1 MKKNLLL
8 TFFLLCLL
16 PISVFAEEDPVAVTV
31 TLTKPTNSY
40 VEVTYTSST
49 TSLVTTSRFDD
60 IESFDGTISIVSGTS
75 VKVKVTPLT
84 SYAFEKIVVNGGTPI
99 VENDFTIENVTETT
113 TITTSVVKM
122 YTFTI
127 VKPVKC
133 DIEVEYLPAP
143 LISSVAVSLTI
154 TPDEAGNVT
163 LKVKS
168 GTSFSFKV
176 IPDEGYALE
185 RIIAAGGAK
194 TVNPYVETPVNSDME
209 ISASVVKTRT
219 VTLAKPQNSTIL
231 VSYIDPLSS
240 ASKEKTLSG
249 DVDDYNGTIVVKE
262 GSQLSV
268 TVNPATGYEFSK
280 TLIGTE
286 ISDENPTLISPV
298 TTDLNIGTE
307 VVKTKYTLTITPP
320 TNGTIKVMAGSTQL
334 VSGDQV
340 EHGTELTVTATAQPE
355 HVLTSLTVNSEDLT
369 SGSTYT
375 VSGPVTV
382 QAVFTYVAPKYVI
395 TFAQPENGKL
405 TVRRRVVEGS
415 NEAYVEIESGSSIA
429 KGTVLYLYAAPA
441 TNYVVSSFKV
451 NNTSVDNITDYPVL
465 TEVKGPTTIAVAFIK
480 GKQLLTITPPV
491 NGEITVKD
499 NGNFVNSGSS
509 VDRGTVLTLNAYAKT
524 NYKFKKWW
532 DGNTDA
538 EREIKVDVKDLIIS
552 AEFALITGIEEL
564 YTGMS
569 VYAADGAIYLN
580 GVTEDVTSVSIIDMA
595 GKIVYNSKPEFGQTV
610 LSPVNRGVYVVL
622 VKGTKGNVSTK
633 VIVK

>member
-16 PISVFAEEDPVAVTV
+16 PFAVFAVDDPVAVNV
-31 TLTKPTNSY
+31 TITKPTNSY
-40 VEVTYTSST
+40 VEVTYTPFGT
-49 TSLVTTSRFDD
+49 TTETTQEFKDIDD
-60 IESFDGTISIVSGTS
+60 YVGTISIVSGAS
-75 VKVKVTPLT
+75 VKVKVTPI
-84 SYAFEKIVVNGGTPI
+84 SSFAFDKIVVNGGTPI
-99 VENDFTIENVTETT
+99 VVNDYTIANITEAT

-143 LISSVAVSLTI
+143 LISSVAILQTI

-163 LKVKS
+163 LKVKT

-176 IPDEGYALE
+176 IPDEGYALY
-185 RIIAAGGAK
+185 RITASGTDK
-194 TVNPYVETPVNSDME
+194 TVNPYVVTPVNSDME
-209 ISASVVKTRT
+209 ISATVVKTRT
-219 VTLAKPQNSTIL
+219 ITIEKPQNSTIL
-231 VSYIDPLSS
+231 VSYTEPLGSV
-240 ASKEKTLSG
+240 SKEKTLS
-249 DVDDYNGTIVVKE
+249 DVEGYNGTIVVKE
-262 GSQLSV
+262 GTQLSV

-280 TLIGTE
+280 TLIGSE
-286 ISDENPTLISPV
+286 ISKDNPTLISPV
-298 TTDLNIGTE
+298 TTDLNISTE
-307 VVKTKYTLTITPP
+307 VTKKKYTLTITTP
-320 TNGTIKVMAGSTQL
+320 TNGTITVMSGSTQL
-334 VSGDQV
+334 TSGALV
-340 EHGTELTVTATAQPE
+340 EHGTQLTVTATPQIE
-355 HVLTSLTVNSEDLT
+355 HDLEWLKVNGTEIE
-369 SGSTYT
+369 SGSSFT
-375 VSGPVTV
+375 VTGPVTIE
-382 QAVFTYVAPKYVI
+382 AEFIYIAPKYTI
-395 TFAQPENGKL
+395 TFDQPDNGEL

-415 NEAYVEIESGSSIA
+415 NEAYIEIESGSSIA

-465 TEVKGPTTIAVAFIK
+465 TEVKGPTTIAVAFTK

-595 GKIVYNSKPEFGQTV
+595 GKIVYNSKPEFGLTV

-633 VIVK
+633 LIVK

>member
-16 PISVFAEEDPVAVTV
+16 PLTVFAVDDPVAVTV
-31 TLTKPTNSY
+31 TFTKPTNSY

-49 TSLVTTSRFDD
+49 TSLVTTTRFDD
-60 IESFDGTISIVSGTS
+60 IESFSGAISIVSGTS

-84 SYAFEKIVVNGGTPI
+84 SYAFDKIVVNGGTPI
-99 VENDFTIENVTETT
+99 VENDYTIANITGAT

-127 VKPVKC
+127 VKPENC

-143 LISSVAVSLTI
+143 LISEDPKFQTI
-154 TPDEAGNVT
+154 TPDEAGNVI
-163 LKVKS
+163 LKVKT

-185 RIIAAGGAK
+185 RITASGTTK
-194 TVNPYVETPVNSDME
+194 SVNPYVVTPVNSDMI

-219 VTLAKPQNSTIL
+219 VTIAKPINSTLL
-231 VSYIDPLSS
+231 VSYTEPLGS
-240 ASKEKTLSG
+240 ASKEKTLS
-249 DVDDYNGTIVVKE
+249 DVQDYDGILVVKE
-262 GSQLSV
+262 GTPLTV
-268 TVNPATGYEFSK
+268 TVNPATGFEFSK
-280 TLIGTE
+280 TLVGSE
-286 ISDENPTLISPV
+286 ISNANPTLIPTV
-298 TTDLNIGTE
+298 ITDLNISTE
-307 VVKTKYTLTITPP
+307 VTKKKYPLTITPP
-320 TNGTIKVMAGSTQL
+320 SNGTIKVMAGSTQL
-334 VSGDQV
+334 VSGDLV
-340 EHGTELTVTATAQPE
+340 EHGTQLTVTATAQAE

-405 TVRRRVVEGS
+405 TVRRRVVDGS
-415 NEAYVEIESGSSIA
+415 NEAYVEIQSGSSIA
-429 KGTVLYLYAAPA
+429 KGTVLYLYAYPDE
-441 TNYVVSSFKV
+441 TYVVSSFTV
-451 NNTSVDNITDYPVL
+451 NNASVEDITASPIL
-465 TEVKGPTTIAVAFIK
+465 KEVDGPTTIAVAFIK

-491 NGEITVKD
+491 NGEITVKE
-499 NGNFVNSGSS
+499 NGSFVNSGSS

>member
-8 TFFLLCLL
+8 TFFLLCML
-16 PISVFAEEDPVAVTV
+16 PLAVFAVEDPVAVTV

-40 VEVTYTSST
+40 VEVTYTPFGT
-49 TSLVTTSRFDD
+49 TTETTKEFKDIDD
-60 IESFDGTISIVSGTS
+60 YEGTISILYGAS
-75 VKVKVTPLT
+75 VKVKVTPI
-84 SYAFEKIVVNGGTPI
+84 SSFAFHKIVVNGGTPI
-99 VENDFTIENVTETT
+99 VENDYTIANITEAI
-113 TITTSVVKM
+113 TINTSVVKM

-127 VKPVKC
+127 TKPANC
-133 DIEVEYLPAP
+133 DFEVEYFPAP
-143 LISSVAVSLTI
+143 LISQNSLSQTV
-154 TPDEAGNVT
+154 TPDEAGDVT
-163 LKVKS
+163 LKVKN

-185 RIIAAGGAK
+185 EITASNTTILL
-194 TVNPYVETPVNSDME
+194 NPYLVPIVNSDMA
-209 ISASVVKTRT
+209 ISASVVKTHT
-219 VTLAKPQNSTIL
+219 VTIAEPINSTLL
-231 VSYIDPLSS
+231 VSYTEPLGS
-240 ASKEKTLSG
+240 ASKQKILS
-249 DVDDYNGTIVVKE
+249 DIQDYDGAIVVKE
-262 GSQLSV
+262 GTPLTV
-268 TVNPATGYEFSK
+268 AVNPSTGYQFSK
-280 TLIGTE
+280 TLVG
-286 ISDENPTLISPV
+286 SDIYLENPTLIASV
-298 TTDLNIGTE
+298 TKDLAISTE
-307 VVKTKYTLTITPP
+307 VVKKKYTLTITPP
-320 TNGTIKVMAGSTQL
+320 SNGSITVKEGNTYL
-334 VSGDQV
+334 ESGDEV
-340 EHGTELTVTATAQPE
+340 EHGAELTVTATPQIE
-355 HVLTSLTVNSEDLT
+355 HDLEWLKVNGTEIE
-369 SGSTYT
+369 SGSPFT
-375 VSGPVTV
+375 VTGPVTIG
-382 QAVFTYVAPKYVI
+382 AEFIYVAPKYTI
-395 TFAQPENGKL
+395 TFDQPDNGEL

-552 AEFALITGIEEL
+552 AEFVLITGIEEL

-622 VKGTKGNVSTK
+622 VKGIKGNVSTK

>member
-16 PISVFAEEDPVAVTV
+16 PLAVFAADDPVAVNV
-31 TLTKPTNSY
+31 TITKPTNSY
-40 VEVTYTSST
+40 VEVTYTPFGTST
-49 TSLVTTSRFDD
+49 ETTKEFKDIDD
-60 IESFDGTISIVSGTS
+60 YVGTISIVSGAS
-75 VKVKVTPLT
+75 VKVKVTPIS

-99 VENDFTIENVTETT
+99 VVNDYTIANITEAT

-127 VKPVKC
+127 TKPVNC
-133 DIEVEYLPAP
+133 DFEVEYLPAP
-143 LISSVAVSLTI
+143 LISSVAVPLTI
-154 TPDEAGNVT
+154 TPEEQGNVT

-262 GSQLSV
+262 GTQLSV

-298 TTDLNIGTE
+298 TTDLNISTE
-307 VVKTKYTLTITPP
+307 VTKKKYTLTITPP
-320 TNGTIKVMAGSTQL
+320 TNGTIKVMYGNTEL
-334 VSGDQV
+334 ESGDEV
-340 EHGTELTVTATAQPE
+340 EHGTELSVTATPQTE
-355 HVLTSLTVNSEDLT
+355 HDLEWLKVNGTEIE
-369 SGSTYT
+369 SGSSFT
-375 VSGPVTV
+375 VTGPVTIE
-382 QAVFTYVAPKYVI
+382 AEFIYVAPKYTI
-395 TFAQPENGKL
+395 TFDQPDNGEL

-491 NGEITVKD
+491 NGEITVKE
-499 NGNFVNSGSS
+499 NGSFVNSGSS

-552 AEFALITGIEEL
+552 AEFVLITGIEEL

>member
-16 PISVFAEEDPVAVTV
+16 PFAVFAVDDPVAITV
-31 TLTKPTNSY
+31 TLAKPTNSY
-40 VEVTYTSST
+40 VEITYTSPT

-99 VENDFTIENVTETT
+99 VENDYIIENVTETT
-113 TITTSVVKM
+113 TIATSVVKM

-127 VKPVKC
+127 VKPENC

-143 LISSVAVSLTI
+143 LISEDPKSQTI
-154 TPDEAGNVT
+154 TPDEAGNVI
-163 LKVKS
+163 LKVKT

-185 RIIAAGGAK
+185 RIIASGTTK
-194 TVNPYVETPVNSDME
+194 SVNPYVVTPVNSDMT

-219 VTLAKPQNSTIL
+219 VTIAKPINSTLL
-231 VSYIDPLSS
+231 VSYTEPLGS
-240 ASKEKTLSG
+240 ASKEKTLS
-249 DVDDYNGTIVVKE
+249 DVQDYDGILVVKE
-262 GSQLSV
+262 GTPLTV
-268 TVNPATGYEFSK
+268 TVNPATGFEFSK
-280 TLIGTE
+280 TLVGSE
-286 ISDENPTLISPV
+286 ISNANPTLIPTV
-298 TTDLNIGTE
+298 TTDLNISTE
-307 VVKTKYTLTITPP
+307 VTKKKYPLTITPP
-320 TNGTIKVMAGSTQL
+320 SNGTIKVMAGSTEL
-334 VSGDQV
+334 VSGDLV
-340 EHGTELTVTATAQPE
+340 EHGTQLTVTATAQAE

-369 SGSTYT
+369 SGSTYA

-405 TVRRRVVEGS
+405 TVRRRVVDGS
-415 NEAYVEIESGSSIA
+415 NEAYVEIQSGSSIA
-429 KGTVLYLYAAPA
+429 KGTVLYLYAYPDE
-441 TNYVVSSFKV
+441 TYVVSSFTV
-451 NNTSVDNITDYPVL
+451 NNASVEDITASPIL
-465 TEVKGPTTIAVAFIK
+465 KEVDGPTTIAVAFTK

-499 NGNFVNSGSS
+499 NGSFVNSGSS
-509 VDRGTVLTLNAYAKT
+509 VNRGTVLTLNAYAKT

>member
-16 PISVFAEEDPVAVTV
+16 PLAVFAADDPVVVNVTI
-31 TLTKPTNSY
+31 TKPTNSY
-40 VEVTYTSST
+40 VEVTYTSSA

-99 VENDFTIENVTETT
+99 VENDYIIENVTETT
-113 TITTSVVKM
+113 TIATSVVKM

-127 VKPVKC
+127 VKPENC

-143 LISSVAVSLTI
+143 LISSVAGLLTI

-185 RIIAAGGAK
+185 RITASGTTK
-194 TVNPYVETPVNSDME
+194 SVNPYVVTPVNSDMI

-219 VTLAKPQNSTIL
+219 VTIAKPINSTLL
-231 VSYIDPLSS
+231 VSYTEPLGS
-240 ASKEKTLSG
+240 ASKEKTLS
-249 DVDDYNGTIVVKE
+249 DVQDYDGILVVKE
-262 GSQLSV
+262 GTPLTV
-268 TVNPATGYEFSK
+268 TVNPTTGYQFSK
-280 TLIGTE
+280 TLVGSE
-286 ISDENPTLISPV
+286 ISNANPTLIPTV
-298 TTDLNIGTE
+298 TTDLNISTE
-307 VVKTKYTLTITPP
+307 VTKKKYTLTITPP
-320 TNGTIKVMAGSTQL
+320 SNGTIKVMAGSTQF

-340 EHGTELTVTATAQPE
+340 EHGTELTVTANAQAE
-355 HVLTSLTVNSEDLT
+355 HELTSLTVNSEDLT
-369 SGSTYT
+369 SGSTYM

-395 TFAQPENGKL
+395 TFAQPENGAL
-405 TVRRRVVEGS
+405 TVRRRVVSGS
-415 NEAYVEIESGSSIA
+415 NEAYVEIQSGSSIA
-429 KGTVLYLYAAPA
+429 KGTVLYLYAYPA
-441 TNYVVSSFKV
+441 DTYVVSSFTV
-451 NNTSVDNITDYPVL
+451 NNASVEDITASPIL
-465 TEVKGPTTIAVAFIK
+465 KEVDGPTTIAVAFIK

-499 NGNFVNSGSS
+499 NGSFVNSGSS

-564 YTGMS
+564 YTGMN

-580 GVTEDVTSVSIIDMA
+580 GVTEDITSVSIIDMA

-610 LSPVNRGVYVVL
+610 LSPVKRGVYVVL